1 MLRHSKRKSMR
12 QKSYLMKKVKSI
24 NGTIERTIAIGSKDK
39 VMEVYNKV
47 MLYNNDDVEY
57 YIC

>member
-1 MLRHSKRKSMR
+1 MLRYNKRKSMR

-24 NGTIERTIAIGSKDK
+24 NGTIEKTIAIGNIDK
-39 VMEVYNKV
+39 VMGVYNKA
-47 MLYNNDDVEY
+47 MLYNDEDVEY

>member
-1 MLRHSKRKSMR
+1 MLKYSKRKSMR

-24 NGTIERTIAIGSKDK
+24 NGTIEKTIAIGNIDK

-47 MLYNNDDVEY
+47 MLYSDDNVEY

>member
-1 MLRHSKRKSMR
+1 MLRYSKRKSMR

-24 NGTIERTIAIGSKDK
+24 NGTIERMIAIGNIDG

-47 MLYNNDDVEY
+47 MLYNDDDVEY

>member
-1 MLRHSKRKSMR
+1 MLRYSKRKPMR

-24 NGTIERTIAIGSKDK
+24 NETIEKTIVVGSKDK
-39 VMEVYNKV
+39 VMSVYNKV
-47 MLYNNDDVEY
+47 MRYNDEDVEY

>member
-1 MLRHSKRKSMR
+1 MLRYSKRKSMR

-24 NGTIERTIAIGSKDK
+24 NGTIEKTIAIGSIDK

-47 MLYNNDDVEY
+47 MLYNDEDVEY